1 MLRVTVATSA
11 TLWWHL
17 FSNPS
22 AAKSPLSTLFTT
34 VRFPCSRNPKNAN
47 KKQIL
52 NAFPG
57 NHTGYKQWKGR
68 KTTTE
73 EILELYEGLQQ
84 SFLNDFSILISG
96 YIPSA
101 EGVQAVGKIGRD
113 LKRRAS
119 TKSGSFFWGI
129 SKSLLLPFRHTL
141 TGHGSIGPSN
151 G

>member
-1 MLRVTVATSA
+1 M
-11 TLWWHL
+11 
-17 FSNPS
+17 P
-22 AAKSPLSTLFTT
+22 
-34 VRFPCSRNPKNAN
+34 
-47 KKQIL
+47 
-52 NAFPG
+52 FPG

-68 KTTTE
+68 KTSTE

-119 TKSGSFFWGI
+119 TKSGAFFWGI
-129 SKSLLLPFRHTL
+129 SKSLLLPFRHT
-141 TGHGSIGPSN
+141 H
-151 G
+151 